1 MTVGVWLGEP
11 RRRGGA
17 RLRSS
22 PSRGAT
28 GRAGS
33 IGLLL
38 AYVELFRGTP
48 FLVQL
53 FLLYFGGP
61 YAGLSLDALP
71 AGLLA
76 LSVYGGAYFSEVFR
90 AGFEAVPRGHV
101 EAAECAGFI
110 RAQIVRRILLPEMAM
125 LVLPASVNIAVSL
138 LKDTAVLSVITV
150 PELTLTVS
158 ALGTEFYAFVEA
170 LFLLALGYWGLVEI
184 AAALGRLRRSA
195 ARPLPVRLMTA
206 AISVR
211 RLSKAF
217 GADRGAARHRPRNR
231 RRARRPA

>member
-1 MTVGVWLGEP
+1 M
-11 RRRGGA
+11 
-17 RLRSS
+17 
-22 PSRGAT
+22 
-28 GRAGS
+28 
-33 IGLLL
+33 
-38 AYVELFRGTP
+38 FRGTP

-101 EAAECAGFI
+101 EAAECAGLS
-110 RAQIVRRILLPEMAM
+110 RGQIMRRILLPEMAV
-125 LVLPASVNIAVSL
+125 LVLPASVNLAVSL

-184 AAALGRLRRSA
+184 AAALGRAGGAAASA
-195 ARPLPVRLMTA
+195 VRRLMTV
-206 AISVR
+206 AIAVK
-211 RLSKAF
+211 RLSKSF
-217 GADRGAARHRPRNR
+217 GATQVLQQHRPRHRR
-231 RRARRPA
+231 RRARPA

>member
-1 MTVGVWLGEP
+1 MRFDWALILSKAPEILTALGVTVFVWLASLVGAVALGFAVALMRRYGP
-11 RRRGGA
+11 RWLDA
-17 RLRSS
+17 
-22 PSRGAT
+22 A
-28 GRAGS
+28 
-33 IGLLL
+33 LL

-61 YAGLSLDALP
+61 YASLSLDALP

-90 AGFEAVPRGHV
+90 LGFEAVPRGHV
-101 EAAECAGFI
+101 EAGECTGLTN
-110 RAQIVRRILLPEMAM
+110 AQIVRRILLPEMAV
-125 LVLPASVNIAVSL
+125 LVLPAGVNLAVSL

-170 LFLLALGYWGLVEI
+170 LFLLAVGYWGLVEI
-184 AAALGRLRRSA
+184 AAFLGRLA
-195 ARPLPVRLMTA
+195 EKRLQRYA
-206 AISVR
+206 VA
-211 RLSKAF
+211 
-217 GADRGAARHRPRNR
+217 
-231 RRARRPA
+231 

>member
-1 MTVGVWLGEP
+1 VRFDWALVISKAPQILSALGVTVEVWLASLAGAVVIGFAAAVGRRYGP
-11 RRRGGA
+11 RWLDWA
-17 RLRSS
+17 
-22 PSRGAT
+22 
-28 GRAGS
+28 
-33 IGLLL
+33 LL

-101 EAAECAGFI
+101 EAAECAGLS
-110 RAQIVRRILLPEMAM
+110 RGQIMRRILLPEMAV
-125 LVLPASVNIAVSL
+125 LVAPASVNLAVSL

-184 AAALGRLRRSA
+184 AAALGRVA
-195 ARPLPVRLMTA
+195 E
-206 AISVR
+206 R
-211 RLSKAF
+211 RLQRYAVS
-217 GADRGAARHRPRNR
+217 
-231 RRARRPA
+231 

>member
-1 MTVGVWLGEP
+1 MRFDWGLVATKLPDIFSALGVTVYVWLASLVGAVALGFLVAVGRRYGP
-11 RRRGGA
+11 RWLDG
-17 RLRSS
+17 
-22 PSRGAT
+22 
-28 GRAGS
+28 
-33 IGLLL
+33 ILL
-38 AYVELFRGTP
+38 AYVEVFRGTP

-101 EAAECAGFI
+101 EAAECAGLS
-110 RAQIVRRILLPEMAM
+110 RAQIVRRILLPEMAV
-125 LVLPASVNIAVSL
+125 LVLPATVNLAVSL

-184 AAALGRLRRSA
+184 AAALGRFAEAKL
-195 ARPLPVRLMTA
+195 ARFRFA
-206 AISVR
+206 
-211 RLSKAF
+211 
-217 GADRGAARHRPRNR
+217 
-231 RRARRPA
+231 